1 MTTTTILASDQQR
14 QRQRQFLPIQ
24 ARFASSST
32 SSSRTSSPLASV
44 LAATPSGATAASQA
58 TPTLKQTKK
67 PGPHKTQL
75 RQDRSSRIRHRASAS
90 PDGQAIAFSTAESY
104 HIDALRSSLYENGLL
119 GRGKGEDAVNLM
131 GEAIWVPVWPLPR
144 GGDEAVREGQA
155 PPTMAATSEGEGA
168 TAAAGEIFIFESG
181 AFVAW
186 HMSEADA
193 RSFAEKVL
201 GSATTSVAGSALA
214 SVVKPSSS
222 SSTNAAAVEIDRYA
236 ERQQEAMDFIVSSGE
251 TTGVKG
257 DLIIIGSSDAR
268 QRAPEERFEPDGSEG
283 SGRSPSGSVPASASA
298 AAPVPLATAIHP
310 PSSSIAGAGKR
321 SRYATAER
329 VDEHGS
335 SATSGQA
342 FLDRAMSR
350 RTVLPRSE
358 DDLKAR
364 LSLSRGLARSTKLA
378 VYEEM
383 LDAHMDRSVPPFSIS
398 ELALGNR

>member
-1 MTTTTILASDQQR
+1 MTTKVASDQKGQ
-14 QRQRQFLPIQ
+14 LPPIQ
-24 ARFASSST
+24 ARFTSTAST
-32 SSSRTSSPLASV
+32 STPRSSSSPLASV
-44 LAATPSGATAASQA
+44 LAAGPAGGSSASQP
-58 TPTLKQTKK
+58 TTTTLKQSKK

-144 GGDEAVREGQA
+144 DEGPREGQR
-155 PPTMAATSEGEGA
+155 PATSTSER
-168 TAAAGEIFIFESG
+168 AAAGEIFIFESG
-181 AFVAW
+181 AFVSW

-193 RSFAEKVL
+193 RSFAEQVL
-201 GSATTSVAGSALA
+201 GSATTSIAGSALG
-214 SVVKPSSS
+214 SVVKPS
-222 SSTNAAAVEIDRYA
+222 SSTNAAAVEIDRYG
-236 ERQQEAMDFIVSSGE
+236 ERQQEAMDFVVSSGE

-268 QRAPEERFEPDGSEG
+268 QRAPDERFEPEG
-283 SGRSPSGSVPASASA
+283 GDSSGHSASA
-298 AAPVPLATAIHP
+298 AAAAAAPAPLATAIHP
-310 PSSSIAGAGKR
+310 PSSNIAGAGKR
-321 SRYATAER
+321 SRYARAER

-342 FLDRAMSR
+342 SLDKAMSR

-383 LDAHMDRSVPPFSIS
+383 LDAHMDRCVS
-398 ELALGNR
+398 